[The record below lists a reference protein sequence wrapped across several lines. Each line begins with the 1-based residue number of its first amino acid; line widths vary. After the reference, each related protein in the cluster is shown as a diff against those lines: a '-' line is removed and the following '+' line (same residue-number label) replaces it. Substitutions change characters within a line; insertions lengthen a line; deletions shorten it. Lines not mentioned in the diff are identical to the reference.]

1 LEPTVHPITN
11 FLLLNMSP
19 KARSAICDPVSAA
32 MTDLFPKYEIT
43 SRLRI
48 AHFLAQACYETD
60 GWSTLVEYASGEAYE
75 DREDLGNTHKG
86 DGPRYRG
93 RGIFM
98 YTGRANYAEAAKR
111 FHQPLVQQPELAA
124 LPPLCVEMACF
135 FWVSRGLNEI
145 ADGGANGEVVRT
157 VTRKIQGGS
166 GGLAAR
172 QRYFSEVYEQL
183 SIFE

>member
-1 LEPTVHPITN
+1 MHPITN
-11 FLLLNMSP
+11 FLLLSMSP

-48 AHFLAQACYETD
+48 AHFLSQACYETD
-60 GWSTLVEYASGEAYE
+60 GWSTLVEYGSGSQY
-75 DREDLGNTHKG
+75 DTRTDLGNTPAKDG
-86 DGPRYRG
+86 DGAKYKG

-145 ADGGANGEVVRT
+145 ADGGANDEVVRT

-172 QRYFSEVYEQL
+172 QRYFHEVYEQL